1 MKYLELLSP
10 ARDADTGIAAINCG
24 ADAVYIAASKFGAR
38 KEAGNDIKD
47 IERLISFA
55 HLFRSK
61 VYLALNTILKDD
73 EIDEA
78 LKIIDQ
84 VWNAGI
90 DGLIIQDFGLLTC
103 SLPPIPLIASTQTDN
118 RSVEKVKFLEK
129 CGFSRVILARELTLN
144 EIAQIRR
151 ETSIELES
159 FVHGALCVSYS
170 GQCWASVSVTGRS
183 ANRGECAQICRSAYD
198 LEDAEGTEILKNK
211 HLLSLKDLNLSAHL
225 RQMIDAGICSFKIE
239 GRLKDMSYVKN
250 ITSYYRKRIDSILE
264 SDRELKRPSSGTNYL
279 SFDPDPE
286 KTFNR
291 GYTSHFVNGRQPDL
305 SSFHTQKSIGKQVGR
320 VTGSKEDRLI
330 VDLTEEIHN
339 GDGIC
344 YFDKTGLLCGFLV
357 NKAEKNSLLPNIAVD
372 IETGTSLYRNLDIHF
387 QKELVNKS
395 VDRRI
400 SVKAIFEECQQGFSF
415 KVEDED
421 HYSAEKTIELVKE
434 PAKNAG
440 LAENSVKQQLRKA
453 GETPF
458 QIDEI
463 QIRWV
468 APCFIS
474 ISALNGLRRETLD
487 LLLKARKDGYRRIE
501 KERKEVDAIFPDSS
515 IGYKGNVINRK
526 AEEFYLKHGTA
537 TIEPGFESV
546 KPEGNPSL
554 MITRYCIKFELGI
567 CPRQHGQNK
576 FPAFKEPLYLRDS
589 NRRYRLEFD
598 CKSCEMKLF
607 LAEKEGR

>member
-24 ADAVYIAASKFGAR
+24 ADAVYIGASKFGAR
-38 KEAGNDIKD
+38 KEAGNDTKD
-47 IERLISFA
+47 IERLINFA

-61 VYLALNTILKDD
+61 VYLTMNTILKDE

-78 LKIIDQ
+78 LRIIDQ

-90 DGLIIQDFGLLTC
+90 DGLIIQDFGLLNC

-118 RSVEKVKFLEK
+118 RSIGKIQFLEK
-129 CGFSRVILARELTLN
+129 CGFSRIILARELSLN
-144 EIAQIRR
+144 EIAQIRK
-151 ETSIELES
+151 ETSIELEF

-170 GQCWASVSVTGRS
+170 GQCWASTAVTGRS

-198 LEDAEGTEILKNK
+198 LEDSEGTKILKNK

-225 RQMIDAGICSFKIE
+225 RQLIDAGISSFKIE
-239 GRLKDMSYVKN
+239 GRLKDISYVKN
-250 ITSYYRKRIDSILE
+250 ITSYYRKKIDSILE
-264 SDRELKRPSSGTNYL
+264 SDNTLQRPSSGKSYL
-279 SFDPDPE
+279 SFEPDPE

-305 SSFHTQKSIGKQVGR
+305 SSFHTQKSIGKPVGKL
-320 VTGSKEDRLI
+320 TGSKEGRFI
-330 VDLTEEIHN
+330 VDLNEDIHN

-344 YFDKTGLLCGFLV
+344 YFDKTGFLCGFLV
-357 NKAEKNSLLPNIAVD
+357 NKAEKNSLIPNIAVE
-372 IETGTSLYRNLDIHF
+372 IEPGTSLYRNHDIQF

-400 SVKAIFEECQQGFSF
+400 SVKAIFEECQQGFIF

-421 HYSAEKTIELVKE
+421 HYSAERILILIKE
-434 PAKNAG
+434 PAKKPD
-440 LAENSVKQQLRKA
+440 LAENSVMQQLRKA

-463 QIRWV
+463 QIKWNV
-468 APCFIS
+468 PCFIP
-474 ISALNGLRRETLD
+474 ISTLNGLRREVLD
-487 LLLKARKDGYRRIE
+487 LLLQARKEGYHRIE
-501 KERKEVDAIFPDSS
+501 RERKESNAIFPVSL
-515 IGYKGNVINRK
+515 INYKGNVLNQK
-526 AEEFYLKHGTA
+526 AKEFYMKHGA
-537 TIEPGFESV
+537 TIIEPAFECN
-546 KPEGNPSL
+546 KPKGHPSL
-554 MITRYCIKFELGI
+554 MITKYCIRYELGI
-567 CPRQHGQNK
+567 CHDKQGHEK
-576 FPAFKEPLYLRDS
+576 SSEFKEPFYLRDS
-589 NRRYRLEFD
+589 NRLYRIEFD

-607 LAEKEGR
+607 LAE